1 MNRQIRIL
9 SSNPE
14 KIKEVRDILNEF
26 NIEVISN
33 NIKLEELQT
42 DDVIH
47 LVKDKALKAYKKIG
61 RPLIV
66 EHTGLYI
73 EKLMDCQED

>member
-14 KIKEVRDILNEF
+14 KIKEIRDILNEF
-26 NIEVISN
+26 NIEVIPN
-33 NIKLEELQT
+33 KTKLEELQT

-47 LVKDKALKAYKKIG
+47 LVKDKALKAYTTV
-61 RPLIV
+61 P
-66 EHTGLYI
+66 
-73 EKLMDCQED
+73 

>member
-14 KIKEVRDILNEF
+14 KIKEIRDILNEF
-26 NIEVISN
+26 NIEVIPN
-33 NIKLEELQT
+33 KTKLEELQT

-47 LVKDKALKAYKKIG
+47 LVKDKALKAYKK
-61 RPLIV
+61 
-66 EHTGLYI
+66 
-73 EKLMDCQED
+73 

>member
-47 LVKDKALKAYKKIG
+47 LVKDKALKAYKK
-61 RPLIV
+61 
-66 EHTGLYI
+66 
-73 EKLMDCQED
+73 